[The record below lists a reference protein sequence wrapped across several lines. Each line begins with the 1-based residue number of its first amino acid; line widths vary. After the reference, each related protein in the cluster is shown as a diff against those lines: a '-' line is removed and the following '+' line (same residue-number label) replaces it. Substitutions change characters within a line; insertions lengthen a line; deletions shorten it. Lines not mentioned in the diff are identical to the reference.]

1 MKAKIL
7 LVMFFI
13 ILFTIFVSQNTKIID
28 LNFLTWK
35 LQLSTIVVIS
45 ITFFIGMIAGFLIVS
60 IFSVKQKK
68 EKKIP
73 QDTNK
78 AGMQDKPL

>member
-1 MKAKIL
+1 MKTKIL

-45 ITFFIGMIAGFLIVS
+45 ITFFVGMIAGFLIVS
-60 IFSVKQKK
+60 IFSVKDK
-68 EKKIP
+68 
-73 QDTNK
+73 NK
-78 AGMQDKPL
+78 NETKDENAGSNESD